1 MRKVLLTSAIALLF
15 ILSGVNAGSSS
26 VTPDVRG
33 LQLVAQLPDGVPP
46 RIKGLTYD
54 GEKLLAAIYQ
64 GGGVYVTL
72 DPSTLQWTVND
83 DQNQRR
89 AIIKVAGVIDS
100 PGAICFVDGK
110 LWVAGNH
117 GQSFGVVNTHDWN
130 VEHIFNRKQR
140 QEDDA
145 SQSYSSMTYDGN
157 HLWIAWHWCRYDIP
171 VSETQRLLKIDPDTG
186 SVIAAYPLPPGT
198 RPDITH
204 GLTWDGSWL
213 WHAKDDRLSAID
225 PANGRVIA
233 QYKLPKIKR
242 PSGLAWDGRALWII
256 EFDGKVWR
264 MPL

>member
-26 VTPDVRG
+26 VIPDARG
-33 LQLVAQLPDGVPP
+33 LQLVTRLPDGVPP
-46 RIKGLTYD
+46 RIRGLTYD
-54 GEKLLAAIYQ
+54 GNKLLAAIYQ

-72 DPSTLQWTVND
+72 DPSTLQWIVND
-83 DQNQRR
+83 DQSQRR
-89 AIIKVAGVIDS
+89 AIIKVAGTLNS

-110 LWVAGNH
+110 LWVAGGIGPSLGLIDPQH
-117 GQSFGVVNTHDWN
+117 WN
-130 VEHIFNRKQR
+130 VERMFTGKQR
-140 QEDDA
+140 EEGDA
-145 SQSYSSMTYDGN
+145 SQTYSSMTYDGN
-157 HLWIAWHWCRYDIP
+157 HLWIASHLCRYDIP
-171 VSETQRLLKIDPDTG
+171 ASETQRLLKIDPDKG
-186 SVIAAYPLPPGT
+186 RVIAAYPLPPGT
-198 RPDITH
+198 APDTAH

-225 PANGRVIA
+225 PASGRVIV